1 MYPYMQSLTAHKSYW
16 PYALEYYTLEPVKVI
31 LSQFRC
37 IDHYWRSI
45 GAILNEDGKPK
56 YVQLYQLAKCVLSV
70 FHGNAVPERC
80 FSIKKKIIEAR
91 GNSFQ
96 EETIFAIRRGLCS
109 STSTDDPDPGF
120 CGGLFI
126 VCFTFLQD
134 KLLLLYVFLIHY
146 RF

>member
-1 MYPYMQSLTAHKSYW
+1 MQSLTEKPAHKSYW
-16 PYALEYYTLEPVKVI
+16 PYALECYTLEPVKVI
-31 LSQFRC
+31 PSQFRC
-37 IDHYWRSI
+37 IDHYWRSF

-70 FHGNAVPERC
+70 FHGNAVPEQW

-109 STSTDDPDPGF
+109 ST
-120 CGGLFI
+120 
-126 VCFTFLQD
+126 
-134 KLLLLYVFLIHY
+134 
-146 RF
+146 